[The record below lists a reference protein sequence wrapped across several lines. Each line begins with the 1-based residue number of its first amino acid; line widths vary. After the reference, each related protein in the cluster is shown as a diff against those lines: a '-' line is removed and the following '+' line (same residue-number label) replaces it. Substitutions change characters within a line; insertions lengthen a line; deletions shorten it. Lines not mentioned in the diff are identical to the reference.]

1 MLPAVKEE
9 ENVIDIEPCLSGW
22 EGQIGWKR
30 AVNGKGCKGKVWY
43 NVMVGVG
50 VEYKREL
57 V

>member
-9 ENVIDIEPCLSGW
+9 ENVIDIERYLSGW